1 MAVGAGPRALQP
13 NLDSESDPLPSGR
26 VGGMDWLGGV
36 GWLGVGFGGS
46 SDEGDAYGDAG
57 GLGPLRRLVAH

>member
-1 MAVGAGPRALQP
+1 MAVGAGPHELQP
-13 NLDSESDPLPSGR
+13 DVDSESDLLPSG
-26 VGGMDWLGGV
+26 
-36 GWLGVGFGGS
+36 